1 MQLTVL
7 CCGDFDLSVRCVLRQ
22 DPVFSTLCSGDEG
35 LQACVAW
42 GVAPADV
49 LLAVARSRC
58 QQRVDIA
65 VFKALYGDGV
75 CRYPFS
81 LLPVQCT
88 FSSSGSSVEDEQSKE
103 EDDLSAIHC
112 NFIFFVSFCVKL
124 SFLCT
129 ADCFS

>member
-49 LLAVARSRC
+49 LSAVARSRC

-75 CRYPFS
+75 CRYPF
-81 LLPVQCT
+81 LCCL
-88 FSSSGSSVEDEQSKE
+88 SSVLFQAPEAPVEDEQSKE

-112 NFIFFVSFCVKL
+112 NFIFFASFCVKL